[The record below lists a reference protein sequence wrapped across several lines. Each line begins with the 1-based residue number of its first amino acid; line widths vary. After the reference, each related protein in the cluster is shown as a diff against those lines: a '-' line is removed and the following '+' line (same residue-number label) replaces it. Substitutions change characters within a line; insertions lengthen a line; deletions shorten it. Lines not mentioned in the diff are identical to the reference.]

1 MQVSS
6 QAAHGLTMSQLWVF
20 WAKSILCVF
29 AVLKLILLFTALGL
43 SDQPYPFNFAS
54 FSGIVPPS
62 KDESDEDKV
71 LKGVV
76 RVEMVQSP
84 SDYIPSILT
93 RCKKEYMVRT
103 YRISDWNS
111 PEDFLE
117 KVAQKSGKLLKGG
130 EPDINTVAKMILND
144 WQRGK
149 IPFFVPPPGCE
160 MPPPPPQAEAAA
172 GSADSEKKT
181 PKDVQDFSQIRVSH
195 KFDMSDDLET
205 SGIAAADADDVS
217 SQNDNSIATDTSADL
232 SAEVVDDGEEVA
244 SPRKKKKQ
252 PQPGS
257 SKSAKKVK
265 TASGVFEVFDAK
277 WIYFFFVKN
286 TIFVQPFNISY
297 LFI

>member
-1 MQVSS
+1 M
-6 QAAHGLTMSQLWVF
+6 
-20 WAKSILCVF
+20 F

-172 GSADSEKKT
+172 GSADSVKKT

-277 WIYFFFVKN
+277 
-286 TIFVQPFNISY
+286 
-297 LFI
+297 